1 MALSDE
7 SDDSAEAPTGMSWG
21 FGSFLFEKAFANLA
35 AGLSR
40 MCWGLLLQLAGA
52 GVALLAIL
60 LAPIQ
65 PGALFLLPVALTAAG
80 VGGLVVLWGEQ
91 TCLHLKLPLGM
102 TNSLPGYAWLRAAYG
117 CHLASLLAR
126 VARRWLP
133 RGLGS
138 LLTLPL
144 ELLGFVF
151 LLLFLRKLAGII
163 ERPDLRKLIDA
174 IFALGAVA
182 SLCFA
187 VLAAGRM
194 VDDSIP
200 RQLALPLAL
209 GLVGTA
215 VLTLLGAVAFYAV
228 LLWRMA
234 AAAAGFAKFLG
245 TNPDPND
252 AALEADASVSA

>member
-7 SDDSAEAPTGMSWG
+7 TDDPAEASSGMSWG

-40 MCWGLLLQLAGA
+40 MCWGLLLQLAG
-52 GVALLAIL
+52 GFVALIAIL
-60 LAPIQ
+60 LSPVQ

-102 TNSLPGYAWLRAAYG
+102 TKSLPGYGWLRAAYG
-117 CHLASLLAR
+117 CHLGSLFAR

-133 RGLGS
+133 RGVGA

-174 IFALGAVA
+174 IFGMGAVA
-182 SLCFA
+182 SLS
-187 VLAAGRM
+187 LAMLTAGS
-194 VDDSIP
+194 VAGDSVP
-200 RQLALPLAL
+200 RQLAVPLAI
-209 GLVGTA
+209 GLTGTA
-215 VLTLLGAVAFYAV
+215 ALAVLGAVAFYAV

-234 AAAAGFAKFLG
+234 AAAADLAKFLG
-245 TNPDPND
+245 SEPAADNV
-252 AALEADASVSA
+252 ALEADAGAAT